1 MVHGEAESGGWW
13 TKALELGRG
22 SRRLWIIAGLVGL
35 MLGIAVALSLKPI
48 VRHQA
53 RQAAQARGVL
63 LAIGD
68 VSIGWK
74 RVTLSQVGV
83 SLKDV
88 DVVQSTLDRIVVNVG
103 WNLKPESVQVVL
115 GQVALHGTL
124 DKIERQLSAWHA
136 ARGRASEGGAAS
148 GGGVDVSVVD
158 LEVVWEQAGSRS
170 TPTRVSGVSYARD
183 ELGQERVGWKT
194 ATIDYEDML
203 VSISDAKIVLGRN
216 QGKRTL
222 REVQAG
228 DVSATLTLS
237 AGQLGRA
244 VNHEVAPAA
253 PALQQ
258 G

>member
-22 SRRLWIIAGLVGL
+22 SRRLWIIAGVLGL
-35 MLGIAVALSLKPI
+35 LLGVAGALSIKPI

-103 WNLKPESVQVVL
+103 WNLKPESVQVVV

-124 DKIERQLSAWHA
+124 DKIERQFVAWHA
-136 ARGRASEGGAAS
+136 AREQPSEEATAS
-148 GGGVDVSVVD
+148 GSGIEVSVVD
-158 LEVVWEQAGSRS
+158 LEVVWEQAG
-170 TPTRVSGVSYARD
+170 
-183 ELGQERVGWKT
+183 
-194 ATIDYEDML
+194 
-203 VSISDAKIVLGRN
+203 
-216 QGKRTL
+216 
-222 REVQAG
+222 
-228 DVSATLTLS
+228 
-237 AGQLGRA
+237 
-244 VNHEVAPAA
+244 
-253 PALQQ
+253 
-258 G
+258 